1 MNIRDGQ
8 RKFSGRTR
16 YNAGHHS
23 STLDDMSS
31 PSDPTRHS
39 TARYNAIV
47 VGTGPAGLIVGGV
60 VRRAAELLP
69 PFVGFAADRQLHTAE
84 LSFLDTES
92 CFAV

>member
-47 VGTGPAGLIVGGV
+47 VGTGPAGLSV
-60 VRRAAELLP
+60 VLYVEPR
-69 PFVGFAADRQLHTAE
+69 
-84 LSFLDTES
+84 S
-92 CFAV
+92 CFRPSSVSLPIVNCTLPS